1 MLLKKL
7 IIAALAITTLSVQAQ
22 TADEII
28 AKHTEA
34 LGGIE
39 KLKLLT
45 TAKKS
50 GTVATPNGD
59 FPLTESIVHGKG
71 YRVDLE
77 IMGTSNY
84 QFITPTAG
92 FTFFPIQQMTEPKE
106 LDAEKVAS
114 SQGQLDLIG
123 SLMDAKAKGNKV
135 EFVANEKY
143 NSEDVYKVKLVRTGG
158 KEIFYYIS
166 KKTNFLV
173 KTTSKEKGADGNEV
187 EFVNEYSNYKQNKD
201 GYWFAYSKITPNG
214 TITYDTIETN
224 VKIDENI
231 FKN

>member
-1 MLLKKL
+1 MFIKKL
-7 IIAALAITTLSVQAQ
+7 FIAAFALITLSATAQ

-84 QFITPTAG
+84 QFVTPTKG

-106 LDAEKVAS
+106 LDADKVAS
-114 SQGQLDLIG
+114 SQGQLDLLG
-123 SLMDAKAKGNKV
+123 SIVDAKTIGNKV
-135 EFVANEKY
+135 EFVASEKW
-143 NSEDVYKVKLVRTGG
+143 NGEDVYKLKMIRTGG
-158 KEIFYYIS
+158 KEIFYYLS
-166 KKTNFLV
+166 KKTNFIV
-173 KTTSKEKGADGNEV
+173 KTTSKEKGPDGTEM
-187 EFVNEYSNYKQNKD
+187 ELVNEYSNYKQNKD
-201 GYWFAYSKITPNG
+201 GYWFAYSKNTPNG
-214 TITYDTIETN
+214 TITYDTIDTN
-224 VKIDENI
+224 VKIDETI
-231 FKN
+231 FNN

>member
-7 IIAALAITTLSVQAQ
+7 FIAALAITTLSVQAQ

-34 LGGIE
+34 LGGMD
-39 KLKLLT
+39 KLKMLT

-50 GTVATPNGD
+50 GAVATPNGD

-84 QFITPTAG
+84 QIITPTLG
-92 FTFFPIQQMTEPKE
+92 IMFFPISQMTEPKE
-106 LDAEKVAS
+106 LEADQLAS
-114 SQGQLDLIG
+114 SQSQLDLYG
-123 SLMDAKAKGNKV
+123 GLVDAKTKGYKV

-143 NSEDVYKVKLVRTGG
+143 NSEEVYKLKLTKTGG
-158 KEIFYYIS
+158 KEIFYYVS
-166 KKTNFLV
+166 KKTSFIV
-173 KTTSKEKGADGNEV
+173 KFTSKEKGPDGSEMDMVIENTD
-187 EFVNEYSNYKQNKD
+187 YKQNKD
-201 GYWFAYSKITPNG
+201 GYWFAYSKTTPNG
-214 TITYDTIETN
+214 KITYDTIETN

>member
-7 IIAALAITTLSVQAQ
+7 FFAALAFTTLSMQAQ

-28 AKHTEA
+28 AKHTDA

-84 QFITPTAG
+84 QFITPTKA

-106 LDAEKVAS
+106 FDAERLAS
-114 SQGQLDLIG
+114 SQGQFDLHG
-123 SLMDAKAKGNKV
+123 SFIDYKTKGNKV

-143 NSEDVYKVKLVRTGG
+143 NGEDVYKLKLTRTGG
-158 KEIFYYIS
+158 KEIFYFIS
-166 KKTNFLV
+166 KKTNFIV
-173 KTTSKEKGADGNEV
+173 KSTSKDKGPDGSEM
-187 EFVNEYSNYKQNKD
+187 EMVNEYSNYKQNKD
-201 GYWFAYSKITPNG
+201 GYWFAYSKNTPNG
-214 TITYDTIETN
+214 MITYDTIDTN

-231 FKN
+231 FNN